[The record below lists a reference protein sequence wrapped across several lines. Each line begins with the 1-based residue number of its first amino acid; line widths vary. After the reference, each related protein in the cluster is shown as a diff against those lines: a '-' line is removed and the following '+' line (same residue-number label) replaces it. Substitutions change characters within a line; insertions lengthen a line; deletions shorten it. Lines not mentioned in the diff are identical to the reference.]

1 MDASMLFY
9 KPVAAD
15 YPRLLELWESSV
27 RDTHTF
33 LEEKDIQFL
42 KTLISDK
49 QLFDMVELT
58 CIKVDNGV
66 IAGFMGVSA
75 DNLEML
81 FIDPEFRNMGIGK
94 TLLLHA
100 IETVGVKRVDVNEQ
114 NPQAVGFY
122 ERFGFK
128 AVSRSEMDGM
138 GLPFP
143 ILHMELA

>member
-1 MDASMLFY
+1 MLFY

-15 YPRLLELWESSV
+15 HPRLLELWESSV